1 MASIEPRAGN
11 ETDVTPT
18 GSSTRQ
24 RVEHLFDA
32 VTRHVQC
39 SVAHDAEAQA
49 RVAATGSGSVSASL
63 LQYLA
68 RQRKQ
73 NNPGL
78 MNSVTISVEVP
89 CSSSMYY
96 SAQ

>member
-32 VTRHVQC
+32 AAVFSAQWRMTRRRRHVWRIVQLPVVP
-39 SVAHDAEAQA
+39 VARHCNG
-49 RVAATGSGSVSASL
+49 T
-63 LQYLA
+63 
-68 RQRKQ
+68 
-73 NNPGL
+73 
-78 MNSVTISVEVP
+78 VP
-89 CSSSMYY
+89 CETTQ
-96 SAQ
+96 AK